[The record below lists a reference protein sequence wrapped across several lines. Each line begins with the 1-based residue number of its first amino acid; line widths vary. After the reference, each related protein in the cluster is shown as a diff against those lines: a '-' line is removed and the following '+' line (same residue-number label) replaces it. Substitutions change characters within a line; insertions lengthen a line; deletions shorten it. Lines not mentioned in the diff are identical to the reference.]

1 MLDISTGEA
10 ILRALR
16 NGTVPSKGTHYLLAG
31 NKREKD
37 YLNRELD
44 YVSFTNDNG
53 HSGFK
58 FIYGPYGSGKSFL
71 CEVVK
76 EDALKKGFAV
86 SEIVISKAVQ
96 LQNFETVYQAIMT
109 GLRTNSQRD
118 YSAIRQIFQEWLSKE
133 KKDIIMKYD
142 LDPDENDED
151 EEKLME
157 LLEQKIGDE
166 IAKANATTSGIV
178 QAIYSFY
185 KGLMDGDRQLS
196 DWALGWISGDTSIDR
211 TAKSRIGVK
220 GKVDKTNAFE
230 FLLALLHILKLS
242 GYKGLLIIIDEVETV
257 RKERRDIRY
266 QAFENLRFLIDMV
279 SKDRLKGCYMLFTGT
294 DDLIE
299 NEDRSIKEHDAL
311 YSRIKPL
318 SLQIKESV
326 KGVLSTPLMKL
337 QRFSS
342 EQLIEVA
349 FKVREIH
356 GLVHEWVP
364 KNVIDDT
371 FIKQYVDSFTIA
383 FDQEITVLPRT
394 FLREFLFVLDAAKE
408 GNDVHSLLN
417 ISPHTVK
424 RIKHN
429 IEVAGGRETAVDV
442 EL

>member
-1 MLDISTGEA
+1 MGEA

-16 NGTVPSKGTHYLLAG
+16 NGTVPSVGTQYLLAG
-31 NKREKD
+31 NKKEKNH
-37 YLNRELD
+37 LNNELD
-44 YVSFTNDNG
+44 YISFSNNNG
-53 HSGFK
+53 HAGFK

-71 CEVVK
+71 CEVIK
-76 EDALKKGFAV
+76 EDAFSKGFAV

-96 LQNFETVYQAIMT
+96 LQSFETVYQAIMT
-109 GLRTNSQRD
+109 GLRTDSQRE
-118 YSAIRQIFQEWLSKE
+118 YSAIRQVFQEWLSKE
-133 KKDIIMKYD
+133 KKDILRKFD

-151 EEKLME
+151 EVKLMG

-178 QAIYSFY
+178 QAFYSFY
-185 KGLMDGDRQLS
+185 RGLMEGDRQLS

-211 TAKSRIGVK
+211 TAKSKIGVT

-242 GYKGLLIIIDEVETV
+242 GYKGLLIIIDEVETI
-257 RKERRDIRY
+257 RKERKDVRY

-279 SKDRLKGCYMLFTGT
+279 SKDRLKGCFMLFTGT

-318 SLQIKESV
+318 SLQNKDSIS
-326 KGVLSTPLMKL
+326 GVLSTPLMKL
-337 QRFSS
+337 KRFSS
-342 EQLIEVA
+342 EQLIEVSY
-349 FKVREIH
+349 KVRDIH
-356 GLVHEWVP
+356 GTVHEWLP
-364 KNVIDDT
+364 ETVIDDS
-371 FIKQYVDSFTIA
+371 FIRQYVESFTVA

-408 GNDVHSLLN
+408 GHDVRSLLN
-417 ISPHTVK
+417 ISPSTVE

-429 IEVAGGRETAVDV
+429 IEVAGGRETAVDI